1 MDAKLI
7 QNLEIDPAKLQA
19 ARGCRPASEVAR
31 LLGISYQQLW
41 NIENG
46 IRNPSAPL
54 LVKLCFLYGVDIK
67 DIVSGGIFLRAA

>member
-1 MDAKLI
+1 MDTNPI
-7 QNLEIDPAKLQA
+7 QNVEIDPAKLQA

-46 IRNPSAPL
+46 KKKPSAPI

-67 DIVSGGIFLRAA
+67 DIVSLENILRAA